1 MDNLNLNYPPIQL
14 HFLYIYD
21 FRAMIMFKGPAILIL
36 IFLKSSIYAQ
46 MDAGMGDYDTESGSE
61 WGPKQFLISLTQMCH
76 NDCSQKCLSDC
87 PQPKLCKDDQFA
99 CGKKEFA
106 HGEWL
111 DCPKDDI
118 CVPNGCECKIIM
130 NYATTNILL
139 IIQTYFF

>member
-1 MDNLNLNYPPIQL
+1 
-14 HFLYIYD
+14 
-21 FRAMIMFKGPAILIL
+21 MIMFKGPAILIL

-61 WGPKQFLISLTQMCH
+61 WSPKQFLISLTQMCH
-76 NDCSQKCLSDC
+76 NDCSQICLSDC
-87 PQPKLCKDDQFA
+87 PTPKLCKDDQFA

-130 NYATTNILL
+130 NYATTNMLL